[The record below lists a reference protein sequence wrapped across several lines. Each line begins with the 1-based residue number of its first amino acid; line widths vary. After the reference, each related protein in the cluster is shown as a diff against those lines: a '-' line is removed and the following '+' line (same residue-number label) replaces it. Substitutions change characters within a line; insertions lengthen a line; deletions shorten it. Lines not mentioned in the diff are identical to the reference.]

1 MRAVSRIID
10 EKAEAELRRVFGNL
24 VSPVKLVLFTQENAC
39 PACAQQRLLIEELV
53 ALSSKLGLK
62 VYDFV
67 LHGDEALSYKVDKIP
82 ATAVVGRRDYGI
94 RFYGLTAGYEFASL
108 LEAIVMVSTGRSG
121 LDSQLEALVKQVKE
135 QVHIQVYITLTC
147 PYCPRMVH
155 VAHQFAFV
163 NDKIR
168 GDMVEA
174 SEYPHLV
181 QRYGVSAVPKTVIN
195 ETHYFEGALPA
206 AAAYLEVL
214 KAVSPEEYGRID
226 EAARE
231 AEGMRRV
238 QAAKEDHEYEVIIVG
253 GGPSAMS
260 AAVYAARKGLDV
272 AMIARKL
279 GGQVSDTASVENYL
293 GLSGISGADMTE
305 AFRNHVET
313 YPVAEV
319 LGVNVVEVKKADRG
333 FIVFTDDNRRFRAS
347 SLLYC
352 AGKEYRRL
360 GIPGEERFIGKGIG
374 FCATCDAPLYR
385 DKRVAIVGGGN
396 AAFTAARDLLGFA
409 SEVHLIHRRKQ
420 FKADEA
426 LVKEVLNAKN
436 VVLHTPTVVRSF
448 FGENKLAGLTL
459 ESVDSKDK
467 FDLKVDGVFLE
478 IGLTPNSD
486 PLKGLLQLNER
497 GEVPVNKDQSTSVA
511 GLFAAGDV
519 TDVEEKQI
527 VIAVGQGALAAL
539 SAHKYLT
546 RSGLTK
552 SKISLRESWQ

>member
-1 MRAVSRIID
+1 MRTMSRVID
-10 EKAEAELRRVFGNL
+10 DKTEAELRRVFENL
-24 VSPVKLVLFTQENAC
+24 VSPVKLVFFTQENAC
-39 PACAQQRLLIEELV
+39 PACAQQRELLQELA
-53 ALSSKLGLK
+53 ALSSKLQLK

-82 ATAVVGRRDYGI
+82 ATAVVGTRDYGI

-108 LEAIVMVSTGRSG
+108 LEAIMMVSTGQSG
-121 LDSQLEALVKQVKE
+121 LDPQLEALVKEVKE
-135 QVHIQVYITLTC
+135 QVHIQVYVTLTC

-163 NDKIR
+163 NDKIQ

-174 SEYPHLV
+174 SEFPHLV

-195 ETHYFEGALPA
+195 ETHFFEGALPA

-214 KAVSPEEYGRID
+214 KAVSPEEYRRID

-238 QAAKEDHEYEVIIVG
+238 QTGKEDHEYEVIIVG

-279 GGQVSDTASVENYL
+279 GGQVTDTASVENYL
-293 GLSGISGADMTE
+293 GLSSISGADMSE

-319 LGVNVVEVKKADRG
+319 LGVNVVKVKKADHG

-352 AGKEYRRL
+352 AGKDYRRL
-360 GIPGEERFIGKGIG
+360 GIPGDERFIGRGIG

-385 DKRVAIVGGGN
+385 DKRVAVVGGGN
-396 AAFTAARDLLGFA
+396 AAFTAARDLLSFA

-426 LVKEVLNAKN
+426 LVEEVLNTKK
-436 VVLHTPTVVRSF
+436 VILHTPMVVRSF
-448 FGENKLAGLTL
+448 FGENTLAGLTL
-459 ESVDSKDK
+459 ESVDGKGK
-467 FDLKVDGVFLE
+467 FDVNVDGVFLE

-539 SAHKYLT
+539 SAHKYLAQ
-546 RSGLTK
+546 SGLTK
-552 SKISLRESWQ
+552 SKIGLRESWQ

>member
-1 MRAVSRIID
+1 MPRVID
-10 EKAEAELRRVFGNL
+10 ERAGAELRRVLGNL
-24 VSPVKLVLFTQENAC
+24 VSPVKLVFFTQENAC
-39 PACAQQRLLIEELV
+39 PACAQQRQLLEELV
-53 ALSSKLGLK
+53 ALSSKLQLK

-82 ATAVVGRRDYGI
+82 ATAVVGTRDYGI

-108 LEAIVMVSTGRSG
+108 LEAIVMVSTGQSG
-121 LDSQLEALVKQVKE
+121 LDPQLEALVREFKE
-135 QVHIQVYITLTC
+135 QVHIQVYVTLTC

-155 VAHQFAFV
+155 VVHQFAFV

-174 SEYPHLV
+174 SEFPHLV
-181 QRYGVSAVPKTVIN
+181 QRYGVSAVPKTVVN
-195 ETHYFEGALPA
+195 ETHYFEGALPP

-214 KAVSPEEYGRID
+214 KAVSPEEYRRID

-238 QAAKEDHEYEVIIVG
+238 RAAKEDHEYEVIIVG

-272 AMIARKL
+272 VMIARKL

-293 GLSGISGADMTE
+293 GLASVSGADMTE

-319 LGVNVVEVKKADRG
+319 LGVNVAEVKKANHG

-360 GIPGEERFIGKGIG
+360 GIPGEERFIGRGIG

-385 DKRVAIVGGGN
+385 DKRVAVVGGGN
-396 AAFTAARDLLGFA
+396 AAFTATRDLLSFA
-409 SEVHLIHRRKQ
+409 SDVHLIHRRKQ

-426 LVKEVLNAKN
+426 LVKEVLNSKN
-436 VVLHTPTVVRSF
+436 VVLHTPMVVRSF
-448 FGENKLAGLTL
+448 FGQNRLEGLTL
-459 ESVDSKDK
+459 ESVDGKDK
-467 FDLKVDGVFLE
+467 FDLNVDGVFLE

-497 GEVPVNKDQSTSVA
+497 GEVPVNKDQSTSVV

-539 SAHKYLT
+539 SAHKYLVQ
-546 RSGLTK
+546 SGLTK
-552 SKISLRESWQ
+552 SKIGLKESWQ

>member
-1 MRAVSRIID
+1 MSRFID
-10 EKAEAELRRVFGNL
+10 QKTEEELRRVFGNL
-24 VSPVKLVLFTQENAC
+24 VSPVKLVFFTQENAC
-39 PACAQQRLLIEELV
+39 PACAQQRELLEELV
-53 ALSSKLGLK
+53 ALSSKLQLK

-67 LHGDEALSYKVDKIP
+67 LHGDEVLSYKVDKIP
-82 ATAVVGRRDYGI
+82 ATAIVGRRDYAI
-94 RFYGLTAGYEFASL
+94 RFYGVTVGYEFASL

-121 LDSQLEALVKQVKE
+121 LDPQLEELVKGVKE
-135 QVHIQVYITLTC
+135 QVHIQVYVTLTC

-155 VAHQFAFV
+155 VAHQFALV

-168 GDMVEA
+168 ADMVEA
-174 SEYPHLV
+174 AEFPHLV
-181 QRYGVSAVPKTVIN
+181 QRYSVSAVPKTVIN

-206 AAAYLEVL
+206 EAAYLEVL
-214 KAVSPEEYGRID
+214 KAVNPEQYRRID
-226 EAARE
+226 EASRE
-231 AEGMRRV
+231 AEGTRRV
-238 QAAKEDHEYEVIIVG
+238 RTAREDHEYEVIIVG

-272 AMIARKL
+272 AMIAKKL

-293 GLSGISGADMTE
+293 GLSSVSGADMTE
-305 AFRNHVET
+305 AFKNHVEN
-313 YPVAEV
+313 YSIAEV
-319 LGVNVVEVKKADRG
+319 LGVNVLEVKKADQG
-333 FIVFTDDNRRFRAS
+333 FTVLADDNRRFRAS
-347 SLLYC
+347 SVLYC

-360 GIPGEERFIGKGIG
+360 GIPGEERFIGRGIG

-385 DKRVAIVGGGN
+385 DKRVAVVGGGN
-396 AAFTAARDLLGFA
+396 AAFTAARDLLSFA

-426 LVKEVLNAKN
+426 LVKEVLGAKN
-436 VVLHTPTVVRSF
+436 VVLHTPMVVRSF

-459 ESVDSKDK
+459 ESVDGRDR
-467 FDLKVDGVFLE
+467 FDLNVDGVFLE

-486 PLKGLLQLNER
+486 PLKGLLQLNDR
-497 GEVPVNKDQSTSVA
+497 GEVPVNRDQSTSVV

-527 VIAVGQGALAAL
+527 AIAVGQGALAAL
-539 SAHKYLT
+539 SAHKYLAQ
-546 RSGLTK
+546 SGLTK